1 MGDGLVYNQVRK
13 ASPPKD
19 EAEVSHQIEQRHEE
33 LKRQIAL
40 KEQQLA
46 NMTGERDTVDRL
58 KQRLGL

>member
-1 MGDGLVYNQVRK
+1 VRK

-19 EAEVSHQIEQRHEE
+19 EAEISQQIEQRHEE